1 MTAPRPTR
9 RWLWWLIG
17 ANLVALLALVF
28 IYPHLMLSPGPLV
41 AAHAELTTDCF
52 ACHVPGRGASA
63 ARCSVC
69 HLPADIG
76 LRSTHGVKIVQRK
89 VGTAFHQQLS
99 EPDCMACHSDHLGP
113 KLTQRSR
120 KPFSHAL
127 LRPEVRSGCAAC
139 HQAPVN
145 AVHTGL
151 TVPCSQCH
159 KPEAWKPAGFDHAT
173 LSPTAR
179 LNCQTC
185 HQPPAGAL
193 HRQIVGNC
201 QQCHAV
207 TGWKPAT
214 LDHSRYFVL
223 DGNHNVACATCHAND
238 DYSRYSCYGCH
249 EHAPDRI
256 RSIHREEGIAD
267 LANCVRCH
275 RSASGEG
282 GREGGRGGEGG
293 NKGGE
298 GRKRERD

>member
-9 RWLWWLIG
+9 RWLRWLIG
-17 ANLVALLALVF
+17 ANLAALLALVF
-28 IYPHLMLSPGPLV
+28 IYPHPMLSPGPLV

-63 ARCSVC
+63 ARCTVC

-76 LRSTHGVKIVQRK
+76 LRSTHGVKIVQRQ

-120 KPFSHAL
+120 KPFTHAL
-127 LRPEVRSGCAAC
+127 LRPEVRTACATC
-139 HQAPVN
+139 HQAPID

-151 TVPCSQCH
+151 AVPCSQCH

-173 LSPTAR
+173 LSPAAR

-185 HQPPAGAL
+185 HRPPAGAV

-207 TGWKPAT
+207 NGWKPAT

-223 DGNHNVACATCHAND
+223 DGHHNVACATCHAKD

-249 EHAPDRI
+249 EHAPERI
-256 RSIHREEGIAD
+256 RAQHREEGIAD
-267 LANCVRCH
+267 LENCVRCH

-282 GREGGRGGEGG
+282 GREGGGEGG